1 MTGGRGLEALCQPQH
16 AHTVLALP
24 GGGIG
29 GYLVGVKG
37 AEPALNV
44 GGVPAG
50 DQAAVLQ
57 GTQLQGRV
65 GPGRDHLVEGVLQ
78 GHGVIVG
85 SLVLRA
91 RGEGRQ
97 VTWRASRKKL
107 EWASSYEAARALG
120 SSLPSVSRLPSGKS
134 LPLPALV
141 SSSLQDTNW
150 RSSISKRW

>member
-1 MTGGRGLEALCQPQH
+1 M
-16 AHTVLALP
+16 LALP
-24 GGGIG
+24 GGGTG

-57 GTQLQGRV
+57 GTQLRGRV

-91 RGEGRQ
+91 RGEVGRSLGRQ
-97 VTWRASRKKL
+97 AGRSLSGRAAMRPP
-107 EWASSYEAARALG
+107 EPW
-120 SSLPSVSRLPSGKS
+120 VQ
-134 LPLPALV
+134 V
-141 SSSLQDTNW
+141 
-150 RSSISKRW
+150 